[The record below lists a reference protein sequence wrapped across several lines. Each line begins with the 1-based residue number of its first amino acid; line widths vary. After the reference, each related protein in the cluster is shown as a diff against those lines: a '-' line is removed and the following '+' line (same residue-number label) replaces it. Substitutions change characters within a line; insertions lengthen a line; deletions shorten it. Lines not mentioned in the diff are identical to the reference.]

1 VPTSTSLS
9 VRRFCRKYLPKVGE
23 PAAGPLLALA
33 AESLDPFRPGDGLFG
48 SFGGVVSPLARTILD
63 EKMVFEIKDGYAY
76 SEAGRYGKE
85 VMDDVV
91 FLVGATSYD
100 QLVRFCEYQ
109 WGAARISGR
118 ENAPDRN
125 WPHADYFA
133 PWTHQTVN
141 ETLAK
146 NEQRWGETVVRWTS
160 GRTLLLD
167 EASDDP
173 VVCELARRVRE
184 GGEEGLSKLRE
195 NLLVQYARNFHGLS
209 AEHRVALYQN
219 LRAVVH
225 TFGPKLKPYFD
236 RTIEDYRRK
245 YPDEAEQ
252 AARAANTP
260 VAPAA
265 SAVDATATPA
275 PGSGPANAGG
285 SPTVDHAGPGGER
298 ALLSVRRLA
307 FEARLPRLH
316 AAISLTLDED
326 LRDDDRPESGGSAE
340 DERILAEL
348 HQTIL
353 AHRAIRPGTDTS
365 ARPRWGEDRTYVP
378 DQVLENAPF
387 AAELADLLARM
398 IAPGRGFMLAAAGA
412 TLLSREGLRR
422 FGEAWSVQA
431 RPAEQLYEDHANHI
445 LDPLAE
451 RQLAP
456 IALLHAV
463 FTLEGQEFPLELTE
477 GWQRA
482 IAALYIRG
490 GDAGRA
496 AALDLLA
503 RYPYPKEVNEYCNRR
518 DFYDA
523 HQSTM
528 WTAWERRD
536 AEMLGLAFERFAIP
550 YFWKGSKALL
560 SKREPFFM
568 RSGYAARSDTGEGA
582 PLTEVWKLAASAGR
596 TAATAKMAI
605 RHAELCEAPRTLLDL
620 AAPEDLDGLGD
631 DVLVLPRVIQ
641 RGGARDRARD
651 PGQHAGDREGS
662 RGRGGHAGG
671 SRARIDPE
679 RRGEGGCCGARRA
692 WQCPHGCSPAGVFGP
707 GRRSVAR
714 GCAGLA
720 GDPQEHEEP
729 ARQAA
734 EGCAGTHRGA
744 VQERSVEVREAREA
758 SAGGVT
764 MEAVVTYH
772 GASGLDR
779 DVVHLA
785 PNLRRDRTRLHAR
798 IVDPL
803 AFRDALLALHDVVR
817 SELYVSA
824 EDIEK
829 RLDPLITV
837 TPEGVFFEA
846 LSLDESS
853 YGRIALRPGALE
865 GLRDTS
871 YGCTNIDFSPTL
883 VSGLRQIRSGQAT
896 HLEVAREGMVLEHGE
911 RQDREEKIEL
921 PDSWMRGFLEVQAAL
936 RLPAQTLSLAP
947 IDLGNVLAYLKGRK
961 EKESPRGLVFELGRS
976 SQVTVQP
983 WNKTFPLRKSRY
995 EGPPATVKVW
1005 GRRRLLLLDKVLART
1020 QGDPG
1025 AAARHRWSVVLDVR
1039 PGEHLVPARDERVV
1053 GARVDEHRLLP
1064 PVRPTGC
1071 ERGCDRANPHRARG
1085 TPGPVTGRSRRP
1097 QSALPAGARDV
1108 RPRNRSLVCA
1118 TRLHGEPAGSGSHDG
1133 AGAGGRADCESR
1145 AGAIDR

>member
-1 VPTSTSLS
+1 MAVVSAAHQKQIESAIADGKPEAAFSILQGYADLRHADMPPLSKGSLQAIAKNPAAVRRFVLGATSTSLS

-48 SFGGVVSPLARTILD
+48 SCGGVVSPLARTILD
-63 EKMVFEIKDGYAY
+63 EKMGFEIKDGYAY

-160 GRTLLLD
+160 GRTLLLN
-167 EASDDP
+167 EVSDDP

-195 NLLVQYARNFHGLS
+195 NLLVQYARTFHGLS

-260 VAPAA
+260 VTPAA
-265 SAVDATATPA
+265 SDVDATATPA
-275 PGSGPANAGG
+275 PGSGRTNAGG
-285 SPTVDHAGPGGER
+285 SQTVGHAGPGGER
-298 ALLSVRRLA
+298 ALLSVFRLA

-348 HQTIL
+348 HQAIL
-353 AHRAIRPGTDTS
+353 AHRATRPGTDTS

-387 AAELADLLARM
+387 AAELADLLVRM

-422 FGEAWSVQA
+422 FGEAWAVQA

-445 LDPLAE
+445 LDPIAE

-463 FTLEGQEFPLELTE
+463 FALEGQEFPLELTE

-631 DVLVLPRVIQ
+631 DVLVLLESSNAAVLATGLAILGSMPAIVK
-641 RGGARDRARD
+641 DRADEAVTLAARALVSTRSGAAKEAAVALAALGNAHMAVRQQAFSALAD
-651 PGQHAGDREGS
+651 GLSLEAAPVLQAILKSMKSLPGKLPKD
-662 RGRGGHAGG
+662 
-671 SRARIDPE
+671 
-679 RRGEGGCCGARRA
+679 
-692 WQCPHGCSPAGVFGP
+692 
-707 GRRSVAR
+707 
-714 GCAGLA
+714 
-720 GDPQEHEEP
+720 
-729 ARQAA
+729 
-734 EGCAGTHRGA
+734 
-744 VQERSVEVREAREA
+744 ARE
-758 SAGGVT
+758 
-764 MEAVVTYH
+764 
-772 GASGLDR
+772 
-779 DVVHLA
+779 
-785 PNLRRDRTRLHAR
+785 R
-798 IVDPL
+798 IVELSRSDPSKFEKL
-803 AFRDALLALHDVVR
+803 AKPLLA
-817 SELYVSA
+817 A
-824 EDIEK
+824 
-829 RLDPLITV
+829 
-837 TPEGVFFEA
+837 
-846 LSLDESS
+846 
-853 YGRIALRPGALE
+853 
-865 GLRDTS
+865 
-871 YGCTNIDFSPTL
+871 
-883 VSGLRQIRSGQAT
+883 
-896 HLEVAREGMVLEHGE
+896 
-911 RQDREEKIEL
+911 
-921 PDSWMRGFLEVQAAL
+921 
-936 RLPAQTLSLAP
+936 
-947 IDLGNVLAYLKGRK
+947 
-961 EKESPRGLVFELGRS
+961 
-976 SQVTVQP
+976 
-983 WNKTFPLRKSRY
+983 
-995 EGPPATVKVW
+995 
-1005 GRRRLLLLDKVLART
+1005 
-1020 QGDPG
+1020 
-1025 AAARHRWSVVLDVR
+1025 
-1039 PGEHLVPARDERVV
+1039 
-1053 GARVDEHRLLP
+1053 
-1064 PVRPTGC
+1064 
-1071 ERGCDRANPHRARG
+1071 
-1085 TPGPVTGRSRRP
+1085 
-1097 QSALPAGARDV
+1097 
-1108 RPRNRSLVCA
+1108 
-1118 TRLHGEPAGSGSHDG
+1118 
-1133 AGAGGRADCESR
+1133 
-1145 AGAIDR
+1145 